1 MRPNAS
7 SLISVSL
14 LGLVAPPAG
23 TSACGDGSL
32 QGAEWRFPV
41 AKADWG
47 PLEGKPHPAAGGG
60 VAADA
65 QLPRYDPP
73 PGRPDGVCKV

>member
-23 TSACGDGSL
+23 ISACGDSSL

-41 AKADWG
+41 EKADGG
-47 PLEGKPHPAAGGG
+47 PLEGNPRPAAGG

-65 QLPRYDPP
+65 LLPGCDPP
-73 PGRPDGVCKV
+73 AGRPDGVCKT